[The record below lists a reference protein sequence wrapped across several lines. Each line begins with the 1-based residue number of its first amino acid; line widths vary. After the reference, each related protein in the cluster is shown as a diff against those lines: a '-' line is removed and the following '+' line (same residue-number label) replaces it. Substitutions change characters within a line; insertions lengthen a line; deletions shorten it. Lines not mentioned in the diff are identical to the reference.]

1 MSLDSRRLLK
11 ERINEREEI
20 IVLPGV
26 FDALSAKIAEHVG
39 FQAIF
44 QTGYGSAAS
53 LLGMPDFGFLNA
65 GENIENARRI
75 IRSVNLPVIV
85 DVDTGYGNPLTVWKV
100 RSEERRV

>member
-1 MSLDSRRLLK
+1 M
-11 ERINEREEI
+11 
-20 IVLPGV
+20 
-26 FDALSAKIAEHVG
+26 
-39 FQAIF
+39 F

-75 IRSVNLPVIV
+75 IRSVDLPVIV

-100 RSEERRV
+100 VNDLVAYGAAGIFLEDQIWPKDVAICVEKM